1 MDAHGDVWGP
11 RGAKSSKAGHFGVHF
26 RPVINPMTIGMFRG
40 AIWVPF
46 WIQLAPFGIPLGHL
60 WGLISLTFRGC
71 LFSSK
76 KEVQKPPRTSKASSF
91 WEPFWLHFSSFF
103 ITFLKTSKQVLA
115 LPYSTFEGFCSP
127 KALILGS
134 SFGSVFGPFLDPSKR
149 RPPGRTGLNHWPP
162 RGHILVRRGEDLG
175 GGFVDSSRFR

>member
-11 RGAKSSKAGHFGVHF
+11 RGAKSSKAGHFGVHL

-76 KEVQKPPRTSKASSF
+76 KEVQKPPWTSKWSPF
-91 WEPFWLHFSSFF
+91 WGPFWLHFSSLFM
-103 ITFLKTSKQVLA
+103 TFLETSK
-115 LPYSTFEGFCSP
+115 TGFGTTLQYFRRFLLS
-127 KALILGS
+127 KGS
-134 SFGSVFGPFLDPSKR
+134 HFGVQFRFRFRSVFGTLKKS
-149 RPPGRTGLNHWPP
+149 P
-162 RGHILVRRGEDLG
+162 RGRSCSRRSATPGPHFGPAG
-175 GGFVDSSRFR
+175 GGFRRGVC